1 MARKKKRSKFLPRLL
16 AAAVAVTTLIGSGAA
31 GGMAAYAAEMGT
43 AEAEDAVPADVEENG
58 ETETKPEV
66 WDDTG
71 SGEGQGE
78 TPEGGAEEGTE
89 PETPAVVVWYEDG
102 AEVDSL
108 KSPVEMFVE
117 YGSVG
122 MSIDP
127 EVFGIQAAADGDE
140 VGVLVEQVCR
150 VSGEPE
156 EIRLTEDGRQGVCI
170 AYGSLKD
177 RVTYEVTYR
186 AEGTDS
192 TMKKQ
197 FYVTLLQ
204 EAIEVYYPDT
214 SPSVPATLEIS
225 KIDLGQFTE
234 GNGLKIRRQNTTSS
248 YSVSGASWG
257 KASYGGADTGASTAR
272 FTNLRNSSVVQ
283 ITYADIGT
291 YNDKAVG
298 ARVTFTELG
307 SLSALYYCETSFYNG
322 WWFIGNESASR
333 AQVKVDYF
341 YVDTQETIRF
351 DGNSF
356 MTFNSLNTGEY
367 ASPLSG
373 TTTGY
378 TASSTNVAVT
388 KVSGVPSFRGSNNNF
403 TDYLGGST
411 FYKNSVSIP
420 LYCNA
425 AK

>member
-1 MARKKKRSKFLPRLL
+1 MARKKKLSKFLPRLL
-16 AAAVAVTTLIGSGAA
+16 AAAVAAAMLIGSGSI
-31 GGMAAYAAEMGT
+31 GGMAVYAAEMGT
-43 AEAEDAVPADVEENG
+43 EGTEDIPDAAENE

-66 WDDTG
+66 WDDAG
-71 SGEGQGE
+71 SGTGTGQEE
-78 TPEGGAEEGTE
+78 TPEGGTEGETGTE

-102 AEVDSL
+102 AEVASL

-204 EAIEVYYPDT
+204 EEIEVYYPDT

-272 FTNLRNSSVVQ
+272 FTNLKNSSVVQ

-307 SLSALYYCETSFYNG
+307 SLD
-322 WWFIGNESASR
+322 R
-333 AQVKVDYF
+333 K
-341 YVDTQETIRF
+341 
-351 DGNSF
+351 
-356 MTFNSLNTGEY
+356 
-367 ASPLSG
+367 
-373 TTTGY
+373 
-378 TASSTNVAVT
+378 
-388 KVSGVPSFRGSNNNF
+388 
-403 TDYLGGST
+403 
-411 FYKNSVSIP
+411 SVV
-420 LYCNA
+420 
-425 AK
+425 

>member
-177 RVTYEVTYR
+177 RVTYEVTY
-186 AEGTDS
+186 
-192 TMKKQ
+192 
-197 FYVTLLQ
+197 
-204 EAIEVYYPDT
+204 
-214 SPSVPATLEIS
+214 
-225 KIDLGQFTE
+225 
-234 GNGLKIRRQNTTSS
+234 
-248 YSVSGASWG
+248 
-257 KASYGGADTGASTAR
+257 
-272 FTNLRNSSVVQ
+272 
-283 ITYADIGT
+283 
-291 YNDKAVG
+291 
-298 ARVTFTELG
+298 
-307 SLSALYYCETSFYNG
+307 
-322 WWFIGNESASR
+322 
-333 AQVKVDYF
+333 
-341 YVDTQETIRF
+341 
-351 DGNSF
+351 
-356 MTFNSLNTGEY
+356 
-367 ASPLSG
+367 
-373 TTTGY
+373 
-378 TASSTNVAVT
+378 
-388 KVSGVPSFRGSNNNF
+388 
-403 TDYLGGST
+403 
-411 FYKNSVSIP
+411 
-420 LYCNA
+420 
-425 AK
+425 